1 MLLTRLR
8 LSGVRVSHASL
19 GLVHLRLMSA
29 SGDIAGTGV
38 CRSSLAP
45 QAGSL
50 DDMFDGSDGSAC
62 VWSAA
67 AANSP
72 GFFVEFEFP
81 AEVNVDEVQLAIMP
95 DGGMLHALSVELFQ
109 SGTWLVVAR
118 RNFADRNVSVPLD
131 YGYTE
136 LIFAQAPSTYLRCNE
151 LSGDAINGMGG
162 ANFLFS
168 SNAIRASIFEGRSGF
183 RVMPGTTGIYA
194 PVYAPNTTVGRME
207 AAFTLSFLAR
217 IDENGS
223 LVGKEVG
230 GLYYPEWV
238 LAADNGRVKLD
249 VYRSSAAQNYIL
261 TATSAQ
267 VCLIPS
273 TLQHFAVVRADTS
286 YKVYVDGVLVIS
298 ATASGTPWSGATYLG
313 FGGSYSHGGFPF
325 TKVAGFYSDLAIWG
339 RTLSELEI
347 LSQAA
352 AWKAELVEAATSNVI
367 GVDAYKSEEGEPP
380 SPHDRALM
388 PADITLDMEFGGRG
402 CIYGTVELY
411 AQAGNIPLPRRVRL
425 HRSRDG
431 LLVRE
436 TWSDAQGNYRFD
448 YISERYKYDVT
459 AWDHEGLQQSV
470 VANDLAPE
478 PMQ

>member
-38 CRSSLAP
+38 CRASLAP
-45 QAGSL
+45 QAGAL

-62 VWSAA
+62 LWSAA
-67 AANSP
+67 AAHSP

-81 AEVNVDEVQLAIMP
+81 AEVNVDEVQLAITP
-95 DGGMLHALSVELFQ
+95 DGGMLHAINVELFQ
-109 SGTWLVVAR
+109 SGTWIVVAR

-194 PVYAPNTTVGRME
+194 PVYAPNTTVGQIG

-217 IDENGS
+217 IDGIGS
-223 LVGKEVG
+223 IVSKEVG

-238 LAADNGRVKLD
+238 LESDNGRVRLD
-249 VYRSSAAQNYIL
+249 VYRSSASQSFIL

-298 ATASGTPWSGATYLG
+298 ATASGAPWSGATYLG
-313 FGGSYSHGGFPF
+313 LGGAYSYSGFP
-325 TKVAGFYSDLAIWG
+325 TAKVAGFYSDLAIWG

-347 LSQAA
+347 LAQAT

-367 GVDAYKSEEGEPP
+367 GIDAYKSEEEVPP

-388 PADITLDMEFGGRG
+388 PVDIALDMECGGSG
-402 CIYGTVELY
+402 SIYGTVELY
-411 AQAGNIPLPRRVRL
+411 TQVGNISLPCRVRL

-436 TWSDAQGNYRFD
+436 TWSNAQGEYRFD
-448 YISERYKYDVT
+448 GITDRYKYDVI

-470 VANDLAPE
+470 VANDLTPE